1 MEARTAHVLADFRTP
16 GITHIAQSNHLHM
29 YFCIAKRGAFV
40 LGSSLAFLTDISLP
54 YHEAIVTGGFL
65 SRSSQVVVV
74 GSMGSLAV
82 FDLLPLNLKSVSK
95 MELHGTI
102 SCISI
107 SPNDVYAAVNNGHR
121 AVVVAPSAPERK
133 VFEMISSAGAEIRS
147 VLFLSCDIVVA
158 GDADG
163 FLFVG
168 SLTSGF
174 VTSFKSHVPSVRALA
189 ANERS
194 TLFAVSGGAH
204 LSLWDSLR
212 LTCIQVVPWPNV
224 VLGTAF
230 SSVLNCILV
239 SIDSKGVAAIS
250 LDDYSERVL
259 TVPLGNVLGFCAGMS
274 GSSHACVSSML

>member
-1 MEARTAHVLADFRTP
+1 
-16 GITHIAQSNHLHM
+16 
-29 YFCIAKRGAFV
+29 
-40 LGSSLAFLTDISLP
+40 
-54 YHEAIVTGGFL
+54 
-65 SRSSQVVVV
+65 
-74 GSMGSLAV
+74 
-82 FDLLPLNLKSVSK
+82 
-95 MELHGTI
+95 
-102 SCISI
+102 
-107 SPNDVYAAVNNGHR
+107 
-121 AVVVAPSAPERK
+121 
-133 VFEMISSAGAEIRS
+133 MISSAGAEIRS
-147 VLFLSCDIVVA
+147 VLFLSCDVVMA

-163 FLFVG
+163 FLVVG

-274 GSSHACVSSML
+274 GSSHACVSSMFVTMTFTIDEQSTPAPSDEVIMAATLAKLAAEAQSKAGRLADEAAAPMNDAEPLVIPPQKVTTTLAR